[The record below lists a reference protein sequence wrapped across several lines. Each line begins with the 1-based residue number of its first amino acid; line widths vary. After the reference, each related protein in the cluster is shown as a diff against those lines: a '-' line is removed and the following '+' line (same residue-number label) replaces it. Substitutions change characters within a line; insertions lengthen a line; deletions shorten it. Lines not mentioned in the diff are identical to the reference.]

1 MTRLI
6 HVLAERTRLQQEA
19 ATGPSAH
26 GLPPFDPGALMFARA
41 VYLITASNANEL
53 ALTENEIVAI
63 TGKLD
68 PRKGAEVDSCM
79 KVEGEWWKRHMRE
92 GRAVFSQKHGSRC
105 WRGAR
110 RRSQRN

>member
-6 HVLAERTRLQQEA
+6 RVLAERVWLQQEA

-26 GLPPFDPGALMFARA
+26 GLPPFSALMFARA
-41 VYLITASNANEL
+41 VYLITTSNANEL

-68 PRKGAEVDSCM
+68 PRKGAEVDS
-79 KVEGEWWKRHMRE
+79 
-92 GRAVFSQKHGSRC
+92 
-105 WRGAR
+105 
-110 RRSQRN
+110 